1 MDVGFAGIVEALAAP
16 SSRRD
21 VLRLM
26 AGLAGGGMLG
36 AHAVRSAEAVAG
48 LAAQRSPRPWRT
60 IGDCSYQAWLQEL
73 RAYRSPVAAEIG
85 RAWRAARPHTLLC
98 LGMMYM
104 ESQYATDFS
113 SRNPASNRN
122 PLSHRSVSN
131 PDWYYGGTPNGEFM
145 RYPDWSTGIAA
156 WKSRITDPEYKGGVY
171 NDTVTVAD
179 LVHVYAPASDGNDEL
194 EYRRIV
200 RTVINRVRDR
210 QRAIEGG

>member
-1 MDVGFAGIVEALAAP
+1 MTAGLARIAEALAAP
-16 SSRRD
+16 VSRR
-21 VLRLM
+21 RLVR
-26 AGLAGGGMLG
+26 GLIGVAVGGLV
-36 AHAVRSAEAVAG
+36 AARSARVAD
-48 LAAQRSPRPWRT
+48 AQRSPPPWRT
-60 IGDCSYQAWLQEL
+60 IGDCSYLAWRAEL
-73 RAYRSPVAAEIG
+73 RAYGSPVAAEG
-85 RAWRAARPHTLLC
+85 SRAWHAARPHSLLC
-98 LGMMYM
+98 LGMMYA
-104 ESQYATDFS
+104 ESQYATDFGP
-113 SRNPASNRN
+113 RNPASNRN
-122 PLSHRSVSN
+122 CLSHRSVSN